1 MGHCWCSWCKLLY
14 GCVCWGLDQASKYIC
29 WLKNANLWHTEF
41 AEWKLSTTTFCRARG
56 MTMHLSSRARLLYM
70 DSLWRTSQ
78 NYQRWLGAVWLR
90 LAGKSNFVIL
100 RRSTNDLTELHSY
113 TPYFIDFKNT
123 GNFWY
128 IFYRWTF
135 RAVKFNW
142 LFTDNS

>member
-1 MGHCWCSWCKLLY
+1 MSIHQWESNQRRSVQMDRQETGLEWVIQVTVMGHCWCSWCKLLC
-14 GCVCWGLDQASKYIC
+14 GCVCWGLDQGSKYIC

-100 RRSTNDLTELHSY
+100 RRS
-113 TPYFIDFKNT
+113 
-123 GNFWY
+123 
-128 IFYRWTF
+128 
-135 RAVKFNW
+135 
-142 LFTDNS
+142 

>member
-1 MGHCWCSWCKLLY
+1 MSIHQWESNQRRSVQMDRQETGLEWVIQVTVMGHCWCSWCKLLY
-14 GCVCWGLDQASKYIC
+14 GYVCWGLDQASKYIC

-100 RRSTNDLTELHSY
+100 RRS
-113 TPYFIDFKNT
+113 
-123 GNFWY
+123 
-128 IFYRWTF
+128 
-135 RAVKFNW
+135 
-142 LFTDNS
+142 